1 MHDYVLVRTDGS
13 ALSKA
18 QILEDLE
25 IHLMT
30 FKKVE
35 LASELV
41 HIHGSVG
48 ILMGVRR
55 EFPHRSWTRKRF
67 RGSASLFITSSG
79 GRHSPLSCLFD
90 SNDGF
95 HRARLPP
102 VPAGLAFMFLSIQF
116 FIPRESNRR
125 ALS

>member
-1 MHDYVLVRTDGS
+1 MHNYVLVRTDAS

-35 LASELV
+35 LANELV

-48 ILMGVRR
+48 ILMGVSRTVAVR
-55 EFPHRSWTRKRF
+55 DGKESDVRSQMIAVYAEENKKIVLVHF
-67 RGSASLFITSSG
+67 QSAHFKW
-79 GRHSPLSCLFD
+79 
-90 SNDGF
+90 
-95 HRARLPP
+95 
-102 VPAGLAFMFLSIQF
+102 
-116 FIPRESNRR
+116 
-125 ALS
+125 